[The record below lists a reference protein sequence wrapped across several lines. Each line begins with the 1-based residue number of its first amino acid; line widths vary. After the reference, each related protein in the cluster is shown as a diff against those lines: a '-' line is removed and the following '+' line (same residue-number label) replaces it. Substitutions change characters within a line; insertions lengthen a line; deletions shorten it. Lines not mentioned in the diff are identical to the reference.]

1 MNEEVTQQESLTNQ
15 ARLSIPGDTVKI
27 ALTKMRDSKSIDE
40 TDEALIWWFYC
51 HCRDKRFSLAESADA
66 VGYDSTTIH
75 RLFNGTYGAKLDKV
89 VDAITRYKKVS
100 AERDKRRDIG
110 FIETSTWRKV
120 SQICDSA
127 FYDAMP
133 AFIYGASQIGKT
145 ACLKEYALRN
155 NHGQTRYIRMPSAP
169 TFAYFVKTVAEAC
182 FISTRQNHDITRR
195 RIMDSVDKK
204 NLLIIDEVHQALIT
218 SSDMIARKVVE
229 FLREVYDRTGCG
241 IVLCGTKV
249 LRDEFERGRQAMI
262 FDQFRRRGMLELN
275 LPDSPPKID
284 IIKIAR
290 SFDLD
295 EPSDRVFETIKTM
308 LQESGL
314 GKYIKFLQ
322 YANGVSVSRKEQ
334 LTWDHFLA
342 AYDGVKKLSQTTK

>member
-1 MNEEVTQQESLTNQ
+1 MNEEVTQQETPQ
-15 ARLSIPGDTVKI
+15 TKISIHGDTVKI
-27 ALTKMRDSKSIDE
+27 ALKKMRDLNTIDDSGE
-40 TDEALIWWFYC
+40 TLIWWFYC
-51 HCRDKRFSLAESADA
+51 HCQDKRFSLTESADA
-66 VGYDSTTIH
+66 VGYDSTTIY

-89 VDAITRYKKVS
+89 VEAIARYKKVS

-155 NHGQTRYIRMPSAP
+155 NHGQTKYIRMPSAP
-169 TFAYFVKTVAEAC
+169 TFSYFMNTLAEAC
-182 FISTRQNHDITRR
+182 FISTRHQQDVVRR
-195 RIMDSVDKK
+195 RIMSSVDKK

-218 SSDMIARKVVE
+218 SSDMIARKIIE
-229 FLREVYDRTGCG
+229 FLRELYDRSGCG

-275 LPDSPPKID
+275 LPDTPPKID

-290 SFDLD
+290 TFDLD
-295 EPSDRVFETIKTM
+295 EPSDRVFDTIKTM